1 MNKFFNG
8 RKYFLS
14 KDNRWV
20 RTTGNQ
26 ERLSHDVWNFF
37 YPNDPILKG
46 DGYIIHHKNGDS
58 SDDRIENL
66 QKMMNSKHTGMHNI
80 GNQNNLGKHWSNE
93 TKQKMSEVKLGRVLT
108 EETKQKIS
116 DKMLGHIVSDET
128 KQKMSEVMIGN
139 QNRMGKHHTDETKR
153 KMSEA
158 KLGNKNPN
166 WKGGK
171 K

>member
-66 QKMMNSKHTGMHNI
+66 QKMKFGEHTGLHNI
-80 GNQNNLGKHWSNE
+80 GKQYCLGKQNHLGKHHS
-93 TKQKMSEVKLGRVLT
+93 
-108 EETKQKIS
+108 EETKQKIR
-116 DKMLGHIVSDET
+116 KGNL
-128 KQKMSEVMIGN
+128 GN
-139 QNRMGKHHTDETKR
+139 Q
-153 KMSEA
+153 
-158 KLGNKNPN
+158 N

-171 K
+171 DK